1 MDARRRGRWVSV
13 LASLALVVT
22 SAACGGDDDDDAA
35 TPAPAEGGDW
45 DAVVDAAN
53 DEGAV
58 TIYSGQGLDQ
68 LNDMATRFESQYP
81 DINVEVVRGVESDLA
96 PRVEAENQTGNGIA
110 DIFVSA
116 SEPWVQ
122 THAEMDW
129 FVEPVGPNFSESE
142 YNAGELLHEG
152 GAFETNAAILTFG
165 WNTEL
170 YPDGLE
176 DYPDLLDPDLRG
188 SIGVPEPTAPSFV
201 DFYLYLE
208 EHYGE
213 DFLEDLAA
221 QEPRIY
227 PSALPMAEALSAG
240 EIGAATFVQVLVDE
254 KEAGAPVDSGLAPEE
269 VWGARFF
276 GMIQETAPHPNAAQ
290 LLADFMISSEGQEA
304 LSRKN
309 ASVLPDIVDE
319 GLAVAFIDDVRRQDL
334 EQLTPEAVAD
344 FQAEWN
350 SLFR

>member
-1 MDARRRGRWVSV
+1 MVARRRGRGVS
-13 LASLALVVT
+13 LLGSLALVVT
-22 SAACGGDDDDDAA
+22 LAACGGDDDDGAA
-35 TPAPAEGGDW
+35 PAPAEGGDW
-45 DAVVDAAN
+45 DAVVEAATE
-53 DEGAV
+53 EGEV

-68 LNDMATRFESQYP
+68 LNELASRFEAEYP
-81 DINVEVVRGVESDLA
+81 DINMEVIRGVESDLA

-122 THAEMDW
+122 SHAEMGW
-129 FVEPVGPNFSESE
+129 FIEPIGPNFSESE
-142 YNAGELLHEG
+142 YDADELLHEG

-170 YPDGLE
+170 HPDGLE
-176 DYPDLLDPDLRG
+176 DYPDLLDPELEG
-188 SIGVPEPTAPSFV
+188 NIGVPEPTAPSFV

-213 DFLEDLAA
+213 DFLADLAA
-221 QEPRIY
+221 LEPRIY

-240 EIGAATFVQVLVDE
+240 EIAAATFVQVLSDE

-276 GMIQETAPHPNAAQ
+276 GMVLETAPNPNAAQ
-290 LLADFMISSEGQEA
+290 LLADFIITPEGQEA
-304 LSRKN
+304 IARKN
-309 ASVLPDIVDE
+309 ASAIPDVP
-319 GLAVAFIDDVRRQDL
+319 GAVAFIGDVRRQDL
-334 EQLTPEAVAD
+334 EQLTPEAVAE
-344 FQAEWN
+344 FQEEWN

>member
-1 MDARRRGRWVSV
+1 M
-13 LASLALVVT
+13 
-22 SAACGGDDDDDAA
+22 
-35 TPAPAEGGDW
+35 
-45 DAVVDAAN
+45 
-53 DEGAV
+53 
-58 TIYSGQGLDQ
+58 
-68 LNDMATRFESQYP
+68 
-81 DINVEVVRGVESDLA
+81 EVVRGTDADLA
-96 PRVEAENQTGNGIA
+96 PRVEVENQTGNGIA
-110 DIFVSA
+110 DVYVSA

-122 THAEMDW
+122 THAEMEW
-129 FVEPVGPNFSESE
+129 YVEPIGPNFSESE
-142 YNAGELLHEG
+142 YNADELVHEG

-170 YPDGLE
+170 YPDGLA

-188 SIGVPEPTAPSFV
+188 NIGVPEPAAPSFV
-201 DFYLYLE
+201 DWYLYLE

-227 PSALPMAEALSAG
+227 PSSLPMAEALTAG
-240 EIGAATFVQVLVDE
+240 EIAAASFVQPLAVE
-254 KEAGAPVDSGLAPEE
+254 KDAGAPVDSGLAPEE

-276 GMIQETAPHPNAAQ
+276 GMILESAPNPNAAQ
-290 LLADFMISSEGQEA
+290 LLADFIITRDGQEA
-304 LSRKN
+304 IAARN
-309 ASVLPDIVDE
+309 ASAIPDVP
-319 GLAVAFIDDVRRQDL
+319 GAVAFIDDVRRQDL

>member
-1 MDARRRGRWVSV
+1 MEARRRGRVVSV
-13 LASLALVVT
+13 LGSLALVVT
-22 SAACGGDDDDDAA
+22 LTACGGGDDDGAA
-35 TPAPAEGGDW
+35 PAPAEGGDF
-45 DAVVDAAN
+45 DSVVEAAN
-53 DEGAV
+53 EEGEV

-68 LNDMATRFESQYP
+68 LNDLAARFEDAYP
-81 DINVEVVRGVESDLA
+81 DINMEVVRGTDADLA

-110 DIFVSA
+110 DIYVSA

-122 THAEMDW
+122 THAEMEW
-129 FVEPVGPNFSESE
+129 FIAPIGPNFSESE
-142 YNAGELLHEG
+142 YNADELVHEG

-170 YPDGLE
+170 FPDGLA
-176 DYPDLLDPDLRG
+176 DYPDLLNPDLRG
-188 SIGVPEPTAPSFV
+188 NIGVPEPAAPSFV
-201 DFYLYLE
+201 DWYLYLE

-213 DFLEDLAA
+213 DFIEDLAA

-227 PSALPMAEALSAG
+227 PSSLPMAEALTAG
-240 EIGAATFVQVLVDE
+240 EIAAASFVQPLAVE

-276 GMIQETAPHPNAAQ
+276 GMILESSPHPNAAQ
-290 LLADFMISSEGQEA
+290 LLADFIITPEGQEA
-304 LSRKN
+304 IASRN
-309 ASVLPDIVDE
+309 ASVLPDTP
-319 GLAVAFIDDVRRQDL
+319 GAVAFIDDVRRQDL
-334 EQLTPEAVAD
+334 EQLTPEKVAE

>member
-1 MDARRRGRWVSV
+1 MDARRCGRGVSV
-13 LASLALVVT
+13 LVSLALVV
-22 SAACGGDDDDDAA
+22 SLAACGGDDDDGAA

-45 DAVVDAAN
+45 EAVVEAAAE
-53 DEGAV
+53 EGEV

-68 LNDMATRFESQYP
+68 LNELASRFEAEYP
-81 DINVEVVRGVESDLA
+81 DINMEVVRGVESDLA
-96 PRVEAENQTGNGIA
+96 PRVEAENQTGSGIA

-122 THAEMDW
+122 AHAEMEW
-129 FVEPVGPNFSESE
+129 YIEPIGPNFSESE
-142 YNAGELLHEG
+142 YEAAELLHEG

-165 WNTEL
+165 WNTERH
-170 YPDGLE
+170 PDGLE
-176 DYPDLLDPDLRG
+176 DYPDLLNPDLEG
-188 SIGVPEPTAPSFV
+188 NIGVPEPTAPSFV

-213 DFLEDLAA
+213 DFLADLAD

-240 EIGAATFVQVLVDE
+240 EIAAATFVQVLSDE

-276 GMIQETAPHPNAAQ
+276 TMILETAPHPNAAQ
-290 LLADFMISSEGQEA
+290 VLADFIITREGQEA
-304 LSRKN
+304 IARKN
-309 ASVLPDIVDE
+309 ASALPDVP
-319 GLAVAFIDDVRRQDL
+319 GAVAFIGDVRRQDL

>member
-1 MDARRRGRWVSV
+1 MDARRRGRGVSV
-13 LASLALVVT
+13 LASFALVVT
-22 SAACGGDDDDDAA
+22 LAACGGDDDDGA
-35 TPAPAEGGDW
+35 TPAPVEGGDW
-45 DAVVDAAN
+45 EAVVEAATE
-53 DEGAV
+53 EGAV

-68 LNDMATRFESQYP
+68 LNDLATRFEAEYP
-81 DINVEVVRGVESDLA
+81 GIDMEVVRGVESDLA

-122 THAEMDW
+122 AHAEMDW
-129 FVEPVGPNFSESE
+129 YIEPVGSNFSESD
-142 YNAGELLHEG
+142 YDADELLHEG

-176 DYPDLLDPDLRG
+176 DYPDLLDPELRG
-188 SIGVPEPTAPSFV
+188 NIGVPEPTAPSFV

-213 DFLEDLAA
+213 DYLEDLAA
-221 QEPRIY
+221 LEPRIY

-240 EIGAATFVQVLVDE
+240 EIAAATFVQVLVDE
-254 KEAGAPVDSGLAPEE
+254 KDAGAPVDSGLAPEE

-276 GMIQETAPHPNAAQ
+276 GMIQESAPHPNAAQ
-290 LLADFMISSEGQEA
+290 LLADFMISREGQEA
-304 LSRKN
+304 LARKN
-309 ASVLPDIVDE
+309 ASVLPDVP
-319 GLAVAFIDDVRRQDL
+319 GAVAFIGDVRRQDL

-344 FQAEWN
+344 FQEEWN